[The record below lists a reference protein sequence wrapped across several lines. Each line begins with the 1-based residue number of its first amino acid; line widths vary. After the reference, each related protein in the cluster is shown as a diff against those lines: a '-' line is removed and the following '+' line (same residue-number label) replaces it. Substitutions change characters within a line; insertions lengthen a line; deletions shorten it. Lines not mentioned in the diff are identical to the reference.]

1 MPAEHR
7 TPIDNIDKTKLRD
20 FLDQRFSQT
29 DLENLCLNLSER
41 LKRLGTDETITLETV
56 DTSGQGKL
64 RAILKLIEYT
74 TNRGWLKHLVSETR
88 AARKE
93 LFDAEF
99 GAVIAEADT
108 SDAQERYREMIRERW
123 SQPRYQLD
131 GKFVN
136 LTLTLDKGEQ
146 ADERFAEDT
155 RKFSDLREAWEK
167 NKDACAL
174 MVLGKPGAGKST
186 LLRRMQLDEANDT
199 KTKRLTFF
207 ISFNE
212 YPTDFSEYPDE
223 KPPTPREWLAK
234 VWGDENPNLPTFDEL
249 LAQKKLLLF
258 LDGLNEI
265 PHADEDAFDKILEQ
279 WRAFLMKYF
288 SPNGNRAVFSC
299 RELNYGGG
307 GLSSDK
313 TPVQIVNVNDL
324 EPKQIR
330 EFLVTK
336 IPDHA
341 ERIWKELARDSA
353 VIDLYKTPIYLQ
365 LLVEQVQAKGD
376 IPKNK
381 AELFTRYVQR
391 VLKREH
397 DRRDPLF
404 LPGELLDREDCGMI
418 ARGDFGPCELPEN
431 GALIPAL
438 SRLAYQL
445 QLTRGKDSAAH
456 VSESEKRVRELIGHH
471 RSGDILQAGIQLNV
485 LDKNRR
491 VVKFVHQLL
500 QEYFAARK
508 LASEPNPALA
518 RQEWRADCVSP
529 NLRTRIQN
537 LKRGE
542 PLGLLPV
549 TGWEET
555 TQLAVALLET
565 ARDAGA
571 GADSFVRGVM
581 IENLSLG
588 ARCAAA
594 PGAAASS
601 AKVSDSLKDEIRRAL
616 VQRIGD
622 VEADLRARIDAGLA
636 LGELGEDPR
645 FEKRLNSRGKPFL
658 VPPMAQI
665 PKDVYIIGF
674 DIELSYEAPPHPVP
688 IDAFEIGLYPV
699 TNAEFECFI
708 NDGGYADEQWWD
720 TPAALAWL
728 RNEGSEEIEKQR
740 RRDFRKLLIKIN
752 FDESGIRQMIDEDLI
767 SESLGELYIAWLKM
781 NDDAFEIYLNEY
793 VRATPHEGKPNFWD
807 DSRFNNKTQ
816 PVVGVCWHEARAY
829 CNWLS
834 AQHARRYRLPSE
846 AEWEAATRIGRSD
859 DDLYPYKGSFDNTK
873 NNTLETRIR
882 RTTPIGVFPDGTSAL
897 GIHDLSGNVWEWT
910 ISLWGPFG
918 DQPEFE
924 YPYTDRREERENIFA
939 GNEVARV
946 FRGGSWYNHNSD
958 ARRSNRDDNNPY
970 NRNSNYGFRVV
981 RLPSP

>member
-1 MPAEHR
+1 
-7 TPIDNIDKTKLRD
+7 
-20 FLDQRFSQT
+20 
-29 DLENLCLNLSER
+29 
-41 LKRLGTDETITLETV
+41 
-56 DTSGQGKL
+56 
-64 RAILKLIEYT
+64 
-74 TNRGWLKHLVSETR
+74 
-88 AARKE
+88 
-93 LFDAEF
+93 
-99 GAVIAEADT
+99 
-108 SDAQERYREMIRERW
+108 MIRERW

-131 GKFVN
+131 EKFVN

-155 RKFSDLREAWEK
+155 RKFADLREAWEK
-167 NKDACAL
+167 NRAACAL
-174 MVLGKPGAGKST
+174 MLLGKPGAGKST

-199 KTKRLTFF
+199 ETKRLTFF

-212 YPTDFSEYPDE
+212 YPTEFSEYPDE

-234 VWGDENPNLPTFDEL
+234 VWEGENPNLPTFDEL
-249 LAQKKLLLF
+249 LNQKKLLLF

-265 PHADEDAFDKILEQ
+265 PHADEDAFDKILED

-288 SPNGNRAVFSC
+288 SPSGNLAVFSC

-307 GLSSDK
+307 GLSSEK
-313 TPVQIVNVNDL
+313 APVQIVNVNDL

-341 ERIWKELARDSA
+341 ERILKELARDSA
-353 VIDLYKTPIYLQ
+353 VMDLYKTPIYLQ

-391 VLKREH
+391 MLKREY

-418 ARGDFGPCELPEN
+418 ARGDLGPCELPEN

-445 QLTRGKDSAAH
+445 QLTRDKDSAAH

-471 RSGDILQAGIQLNV
+471 RSDDILQAGIQLNV

-491 VVKFVHQLL
+491 VVKFFHQLL

-529 NLRTRIQN
+529 NLRTRIKN
-537 LKRGE
+537 VKRGE

-549 TGWEET
+549 TRWEET
-555 TQLAVALLET
+555 TQLATALYET
-565 ARDAGA
+565 ARD
-571 GADSFVRGVM
+571 ADSFVRGVM
-581 IENLSLG
+581 SENLSLG

-594 PGAAASS
+594 PGA
-601 AKVSDSLKDEIRRAL
+601 KVSDTLKDEIRIAIVL
-616 VQRIGD
+616 RIGD

-645 FEKRLNSRGKPFL
+645 FEKQLNSRGKPYL
-658 VPPMAQI
+658 VPPMAKI
-665 PKDVYIIGF
+665 PNETYTIGF
-674 DIELSYEAPPHPVP
+674 DEGSSVEAPPHPVP

-708 NDGGYADEQWWD
+708 NDGGYDDEQWWD

-728 RNEGSEEIEKQR
+728 RNEGSEEIGKQR
-740 RRDFRKLLIKIN
+740 RRDLRKLLINSNI
-752 FDESGIRQMIDEDLI
+752 DESSIRQLIDEDRLD
-767 SESLGELYIAWLKM
+767 EDLGEGYINWLKM
-781 NDDAFEIYLNEY
+781 NDDAFEIYLTEN
-793 VRATPHEGKPNFWD
+793 VRADPHGGKPNFWD

-834 AQHARRYRLPSE
+834 AQHKRRYRLPSE

-859 DDLYPYKGSFDNTK
+859 DDLYAYKGSFDNTK

-882 RTTPIGVFPDGTSAL
+882 RTTPVGVFPDGTSAL

-918 DQPEFE
+918 NQPEFE

-946 FRGGSWYNHNSD
+946 FRGGSWDNLNYF
-958 ARRSNRDDNNPY
+958 ARRSFRDISDPNL
-970 NRNSNYGFRVV
+970 RDSDLGFRVV